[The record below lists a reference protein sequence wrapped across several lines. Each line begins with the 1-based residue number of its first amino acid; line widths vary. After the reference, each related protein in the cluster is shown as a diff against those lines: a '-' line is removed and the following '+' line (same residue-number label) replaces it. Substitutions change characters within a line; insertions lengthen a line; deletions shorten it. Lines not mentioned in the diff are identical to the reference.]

1 MKKFIILASI
11 TIFHLL
17 ASTAV
22 YDGLLSIDYTDD
34 SLAGSLPLGASHDVA
49 ETQGTQGWYN
59 ANLSATQDVTLTY
72 QYLGFEAGWTNTFL
86 VDGSQ
91 VFWNRTGSIDSV
103 DFFASSVADIATSSA
118 VNGSLLNFAFGILI
132 GGNAGFGVVNGANNP
147 PIDTFNPANGLGM
160 PNFFLGYADSEH
172 NSVYIAL
179 DDGGG
184 TPWTNTSIDDD
195 NHDDLVVKV
204 TAVAVAE
211 PTSLALMGLG
221 LAGLGFSRRK
231 RLQ

>member
-1 MKKFIILASI
+1 MI
-11 TIFHLL
+11 
-17 ASTAV
+17 V
-22 YDGLLSIDYTDD
+22 LSGNM
-34 SLAGSLPLGASHDVA
+34 SLGASHDVA

-59 ANLSATQDVTLTY
+59 ANLSATQDITLTY
-72 QYLGFEAGWTNTFL
+72 EYLGFEAGWTNTFL

-103 DFFASSVADIATSSA
+103 DFFASSVGDIATSSA
-118 VNGSLLNFAFGILI
+118 VNGALLDFAFDILI

-172 NSVYIAL
+172 NSVYITL

-184 TPWTNTSIDDD
+184 APFTNIESIDDD
-195 NHDDLVVKV
+195 NHDDMVVKV
-204 TAVAVAE
+204 TAVAVPE
-211 PTSLALMGLG
+211 PTTLV
-221 LAGLGFSRRK
+221 
-231 RLQ
+231 

>member
-1 MKKFIILASI
+1 MKKFISLILTA
-11 TIFHLL
+11 IFPLL

-22 YDGLLSIDYTDD
+22 YAGLLSIDITNE

-49 ETQGTQGWYN
+49 ETQGAQGWYN

-103 DFFASSVADIATSSA
+103 DFFASSVGDIATSSA
-118 VNGSLLNFAFGILI
+118 VNGALLDFAFDILI
-132 GGNAGFGVVNGANNP
+132 GGNAGFGVVNGANNY
-147 PIDTFNPANGLGM
+147 PINTKIDSTDFGL

-184 TPWTNTSIDDD
+184 APWTNTSIDDD

-204 TAVAVAE
+204 TAVAVPE
-211 PTSLALMGLG
+211 PTSLALMSLG
-221 LAGLGFSRRK
+221 LFGLGFSRRK